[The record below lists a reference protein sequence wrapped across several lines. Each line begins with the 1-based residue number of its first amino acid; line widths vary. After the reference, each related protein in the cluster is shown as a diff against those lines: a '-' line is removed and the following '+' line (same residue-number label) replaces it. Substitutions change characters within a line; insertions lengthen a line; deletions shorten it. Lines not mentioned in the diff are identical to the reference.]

1 MIKVIIITGVCVVG
15 VGSVHAVAAG
25 IWGRGGAQQGQGM
38 LCIVW
43 VCYCCLWLCI
53 SSCRVCIYVWTTCR
67 VKHTNMWCWQYI
79 LCLWYTNINLIIHLQ
94 KRMENSTETLK
105 NLISSLE
112 EEADPIT
119 ALALF
124 PLKSTDKKI
133 AFVVG
138 LVCICCVYRSVC
150 LLCH

>member
-1 MIKVIIITGVCVVG
+1 MPMTHIPCTY
-15 VGSVHAVAAG
+15 
-25 IWGRGGAQQGQGM
+25 
-38 LCIVW
+38 L
-43 VCYCCLWLCI
+43 L
-53 SSCRVCIYVWTTCR
+53 
-67 VKHTNMWCWQYI
+67 
-79 LCLWYTNINLIIHLQ
+79 LQ

-138 LVCICCVYRSVC
+138 LVRVYVVYRYMC
-150 LLCH
+150 LLYDITYSIMYMM

>member
-1 MIKVIIITGVCVVG
+1 MYSKLVCDVIRI
-15 VGSVHAVAAG
+15 
-25 IWGRGGAQQGQGM
+25 
-38 LCIVW
+38 
-43 VCYCCLWLCI
+43 
-53 SSCRVCIYVWTTCR
+53 
-67 VKHTNMWCWQYI
+67 
-79 LCLWYTNINLIIHLQ
+79 WYTYDVLMYISLCTYVILYKCIHLQ

-133 AFVVG
+133 AFVLG
-138 LVCICCVYRSVC
+138 LVCTCRIYRSMRCYVNKFFMSYTLC
-150 LLCH
+150 RRWCSRFHSTRSKWPSTRSTPRTGSVYWYKLLYV